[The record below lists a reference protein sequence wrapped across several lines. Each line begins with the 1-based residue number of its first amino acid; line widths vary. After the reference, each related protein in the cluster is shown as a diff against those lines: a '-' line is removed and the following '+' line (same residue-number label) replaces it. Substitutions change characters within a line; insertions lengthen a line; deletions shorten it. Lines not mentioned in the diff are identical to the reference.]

1 MLEEAKDADFVIL
14 NYQDFTIC
22 KTYLIGKWNDALFKA
37 DGKIDQNE
45 INRSQQ
51 DILFINDSMD
61 PDDLNNQ
68 N

>member
-1 MLEEAKDADFVIL
+1 MSSHI
-14 NYQDFTIC
+14 TIA
-22 KTYLIGKWNDALFKA
+22 NDALFKA